1 MTNHPV
7 LIALL
12 RFAEKRPGISAHNYG
27 CAQTYRREVRRVS
40 KDLKEIR
47 KLVIEC
53 IARGVTDEAV
63 MRQVHHRRRL
73 HIERHVD
80 SDTVDV
86 RYDAGQY
93 YPVEYRAAVRAVLTF
108 ALEEADK

>member
-12 RFAEKRPGISAHNYG
+12 RFAEKRPGISAHDYD
-27 CAQTYRREVRRVS
+27 CAQTYWREVRRVS

-47 KLVIEC
+47 KLVVEC
-53 IARGVTDEAV
+53 VAQGVTDEAV
-63 MRQVHHRRRL
+63 MRQVHRHGL

-86 RYDAGQY
+86 WYDVGWY
-93 YPVEYRAAVRAVLTF
+93 YPIEYRAAVRDVLAF
-108 ALEEADK
+108 ALKEADK